1 MDLAEVVSEAV
12 VVAGHLAA
20 KLGMRAPQVLKP
32 FDTKLFDTTLIPPGT
47 QYGAMQGKPEKR
59 KPLRYGG
66 NASLCKS
73 LQHMNYLS

>member
-32 FDTKLFDTTLIPPGT
+32 FDTKLFDTTLIPSRA
-47 QYGAMQGKPEKR
+47 QYGATQ
-59 KPLRYGG
+59 G
-66 NASLCKS
+66 NAEKKKTTGAAKR
-73 LQHMNYLS
+73 HYE